1 MWCYKFL
8 LLQSQ
13 SEVAQSCPTLC
24 DPMDCSPPG
33 SSVHGVF
40 QARTLEWV
48 ATSFSRGSS
57 WLRGWTQVS
66 SFLATIHYC
75 VLLVPLCMLSC
86 FSLVQLFATPWTVT
100 RQSPL
105 SVGFPRQEYWSGL
118 PSLLSGDLPDPR
130 IELASHASPALTG
143 RFFTTSA
150 TWESCSSCKPPQN
163 VCARGR
169 WTRKKKKERERG
181 KAYREK
187 DSLAEKLISVL

>member
-1 MWCYKFL
+1 MWCCKFL

-24 DPMDCSPPG
+24 DPMDCSLPG
-33 SSVHGVF
+33 SPVHGVF
-40 QARTLEWV
+40 QARLLEWV

-57 WLRGWTQVS
+57 QLRDWTQVS
-66 SFLATIHYC
+66 SFLATIYHS

-86 FSLVQLFATPWTVT
+86 FSLGQLFATLWTVT
-100 RQSPL
+100 LQSPL
-105 SVGFPRQEYWSGL
+105 SVGFPRQQYWSRL

-150 TWESCSSCKPPQN
+150 TWEAHSSCKPPQN
-163 VCARGR
+163 LCARGR
-169 WTRKKKKERERG
+169 
-181 KAYREK
+181 
-187 DSLAEKLISVL
+187 